1 MKDKRLLPA
10 LLTIIG
16 FIVAILAQR
25 IFEPASILR
34 IVFLAVAFV
43 IFAISLVLLIKFWWK
58 RK

>member
-25 IFEPASILR
+25 IFTQASIWR
-34 IVFLAVAFV
+34 IVFL
-43 IFAISLVLLIKFWWK
+43 IFAFLIFGISLYLSIKLR
-58 RK
+58 RKK